1 MSRRAL
7 PQHTHCSLSLLPVS
21 TGRPEDKQVC
31 ALGLWRCEFEN
42 KGPLFTVTVT
52 FLPLRNIASV
62 FTPSLTQLQGTLQAE
77 RGQSACGM
85 SARRC
90 LRARLKLESKHCP
103 STSGL
108 CLENSSVRCL
118 VRCLPADDCRASSE
132 PQKGLQVYLG
142 HNRPLG
148 STKRSRG
155 ILGQLLR
162 SHERMSCWKPQQG
175 RPLLCFGTTAV

>member
-1 MSRRAL
+1 MS
-7 PQHTHCSLSLLPVS
+7 S
-21 TGRPEDKQVC
+21 
-31 ALGLWRCEFEN
+31 EN

-52 FLPLRNIASV
+52 FLPLSNIAFM

-85 SARRC
+85 KSCARRC

-103 STSGL
+103 SPSGL

-118 VRCLPADDCRASSE
+118 VGCLPADDCRASSE

-142 HNRPLG
+142 HNRTLG
-148 STKRSRG
+148 STRRSRG
-155 ILGQLLR
+155 TLGQLLR
-162 SHERMSCWKPQQG
+162 SHKRMSCWKPRLG
-175 RPLLCFGTTAV
+175 RPLLWFGTTAV